1 MSVATLRKWGGA
13 VALSLPK
20 KLLAALGLEA
30 GAKVD
35 VRIEEGRI
43 VLAPAAGRYSLGQ
56 LEKEQRAVERAQG
69 RAPSGRGRDRDWLE
83 APARGRERL

>member
-1 MSVATLRKWGGA
+1 MTVATLRKWGGA

-20 KLLAALGLEA
+20 KVLAALGLAA

-43 VLAPAAGRYSLGQ
+43 VLAPAAGQYSLRQ
-56 LEKEQRAVERAQG
+56 LEKEQRAVERARG
-69 RAPSGRGRDRDWLE
+69 RAPLDRDGDRDWLDS
-83 APARGRERL
+83 PARGRARL

>member
-1 MSVATLRKWGGA
+1 MTVGILRKWGGA

-20 KLLAALGLEA
+20 KLLAALGLAA

-35 VRIEEGRI
+35 VRIEDGRI
-43 VLAPAAGRYSLGQ
+43 VLSPAAGPYELRQ

-69 RAPSGRGRDRDWLE
+69 GTPRDRDWLE
-83 APARGRERL
+83 SPARGRERL

>member
-1 MSVATLRKWGGA
+1 MTVAILRKWGGA

-20 KLLAALGLEA
+20 KVLAALGLAA

-43 VLAPAAGRYSLGQ
+43 VLSPAAGRYELRQ
-56 LEKEQRAVERAQG
+56 LEKEQRALLRAQG
-69 RAPSGRGRDRDWLE
+69 RAPLDREWLD
-83 APARGRERL
+83 AAARGREQL